1 MVQGLL
7 KKWNKDYQ
15 DDAKKAGMS
24 FEQVMTLASIVE
36 KETGAANER
45 ELVSSV
51 FHNRLN
57 RHMPL
62 QSDPTTI
69 YGLLPGFNGNLTK
82 ADLQKYTPYNTY
94 RIPSLPPGPIASAG
108 DAAIRAVLHP
118 ANTDYLY
125 FVSNNQGSHIF
136 SKTYS
141 QHARQVTTWQ
151 KEYFHNK
158 HLGKKTGSH

>member
-1 MVQGLL
+1 
-7 KKWNKDYQ
+7 
-15 DDAKKAGMS
+15 
-24 FEQVMTLASIVE
+24 
-36 KETGAANER
+36 
-45 ELVSSV
+45 
-51 FHNRLN
+51 
-57 RHMPL
+57 MPL

-69 YGLLPGFNGNLTK
+69 YGLLPSFNGNLTK
-82 ADLQKYTPYNTY
+82 ADLQKHTPYNTY
-94 RIPSLPPGPIASAG
+94 TIPSLPPGPIASTG
-108 DAAIRAVLHP
+108 DAAIKAVLHP

-158 HLGKKTGSH
+158 HLGKTTNSH